1 MSMGILQARILEWSP
16 CPPPGDLPN
25 LGIEPESPALQAD
38 YLPPE
43 PSGKPFSIVITY
55 SKMKKPNIYRES
67 KERKSKQQFHCFMVM
82 DGIAFSVYLLKIQS
96 IDWGTSVVTMN
107 LGSSL
112 PPSPRDPHQS
122 SSPFETELTLLSGF
136 PQTVVP
142 PILSAKLFPKTFCL

>member
-55 SKMKKPNIYRES
+55 SKMKKPHIYRER

-112 PPSPRDPHQS
+112 PPSPIYSAGKQDSHIC
-122 SSPFETELTLLSGF
+122 LVGF
-136 PQTVVP
+136 
-142 PILSAKLFPKTFCL
+142 L